1 MNDQPEAYRTVVYE
15 LLADPTVSEAKMM
28 GMATVK
34 VGKKMFGGLAADG
47 SLALKLGTSRAAEL
61 FASGRGA
68 PFDPSGR
75 GRPMGGWVM
84 LAEPSD
90 DWLQLAEEAKEFTRE
105 V

>member
-1 MNDQPEAYRTVVYE
+1 MSDQPEAYRAVVHE
-15 LLADPTVSEAKMM
+15 LLADQTVSEAQMM

-34 VGKKMFGGLAADG
+34 VGKKMFAGLAPDG
-47 SLALKLGTSRAAEL
+47 SLALKLGASRAAEL

-84 LAEPSD
+84 LGEPSD
-90 DWLQLAEEAKEFTRE
+90 DWLQLAEEAKEFSRE
-105 V
+105 L